1 MLMIKTLSALLM
13 MAAIAAGLLLAAEYG
28 APERLVF
35 SYLALGEF
43 AVVTFIA
50 AFLKEMKKK

>member
-13 MAAIAAGLLLAAEYG
+13 MSAIAAGLLLAAEYG
-28 APERLVF
+28 APKRLVF

-43 AVVTFIA
+43 AVVTFVT
-50 AFLKEMKKK
+50 AFLREK

>member
-13 MAAIAAGLLLAAEYG
+13 MTAIAAGLLLSAAYG
-28 APERLVF
+28 APKRLVF

-50 AFLKEMKKK
+50 AFLKEK

>member
-1 MLMIKTLSALLM
+1 MLMVKTLSALLM

-43 AVVTFIA
+43 AVVAFVA
-50 AFLKEMKKK
+50 AFLKEK